1 METITEDDTT
11 NNVNAC
17 EATTVIKIEGSDVR
31 VKQDTRAE
39 VNIMPKRAY
48 DQLKK
53 SNKKITKTS
62 WL

>member
-31 VKQDTRAE
+31 VK
-39 VNIMPKRAY
+39 
-48 DQLKK
+48 
-53 SNKKITKTS
+53 
-62 WL
+62 